1 MCHSGKSRNTA
12 IMVVTR
18 SQTRAAQARADLV
31 AAVNVLDE
39 TPLSRT
45 IGFQEYATAYKW
57 VMVGTGR
64 LPVGVAGPLIDHIR
78 IKWAEL
84 PEHERKAWEDK
95 AALFRFLAMDGDD
108 PVPHLDKGINQ

>member
-18 SQTRAAQARADLV
+18 SQTRAAQALVDLAV
-31 AAVNVLDE
+31 ANVLDE
-39 TPLSRT
+39 TPLSHT
-45 IGFQEYATAYKW
+45 TGFQEYATAYKW

-64 LPVGVAGPLIDHIR
+64 LPAGVAGPLIDHIR

-95 AALFRFLAMDGDD
+95 AALFRFLADGW
-108 PVPHLDKGINQ
+108 